1 LLTSIVDAVKI
12 ISVVG
17 ARPQFVKIA
26 PMAHALQRRGRGGT
40 EIEHIIL
47 HTGQHYDAGMSD
59 VFFSELELPRA
70 QFNLGVGSGRH
81 GSQTGAML
89 AQIEE
94 VLLEVNP
101 DLLIVYGDTNSTVA
115 GALAGTKLHIPV
127 AHVEAGLRSFNRR
140 MPEEINRIATDHICD
155 LLLAPTPAAMKNL
168 AAEALAPR
176 SVFTGDIMYDAVLF
190 YRQLAL
196 ERSQVR
202 QRLGLE
208 SGGYAIVTMHR
219 AENTDDLTRLRSL
232 LDVFNEIAAGG
243 LALVFPVHPRTA
255 QRIRSHLA
263 EWKPHPGLQLVAPVG
278 YLDMLWLTDHA
289 SMALT
294 DSGGLQKEAFFLGC
308 PCVTLR
314 GETEWVETVEAGGN
328 IVVGTDPA
336 AIRAAVERW
345 QRYRRRD
352 DGDFSQTVG
361 KYFGNGD
368 AADRIINVLHQ
379 FLERKTAER
388 SVPSRTSTTQGD
400 ALAGRLLSTVKG

>member
-1 LLTSIVDAVKI
+1 VKI

-26 PMAHALQRRGRGGT
+26 PMAQAIERRSRSGGPP
-40 EIEHIIL
+40 IEHIII
-47 HTGQHYDAGMSD
+47 HTGQHYDADMSD
-59 VFFSELELPRA
+59 VFFSELQLPRA

-94 VLLEVNP
+94 VLLEVNA
-101 DLLIVYGDTNSTVA
+101 DLLLVYGDTNSTVA

-127 AHVEAGLRSFNRR
+127 AHIEAGLRSFNRR
-140 MPEEINRIATDHICD
+140 MPEEINRIASDHICD

-190 YRQLAL
+190 YRQLAA
-196 ERSQVR
+196 ERSQIG

-208 SGGYAIVTMHR
+208 PDRYAVVTVHR
-219 AENTDDLTRLRSL
+219 AENTDDLVCLRSL
-232 LDVFNEIAAGG
+232 LDVFNEIASSG
-243 LALVFPVHPRTA
+243 LVLIFPVHPRTT
-255 QRIRSHLA
+255 QRIRSHLPD
-263 EWKPHPGLQLVAPVG
+263 WQPHPRLQMIDPVG

-289 SMALT
+289 GMALT

-314 GETEWVETVEAGGN
+314 SETEWVETVEAGGN
-328 IVVGTDPA
+328 VVVGADPG
-336 AIRAAVERW
+336 AIRVAVERW
-345 QRYRRRD
+345 QRYRRRED
-352 DGDFSQTVG
+352 SDFSQGVG

-368 AADRIINVLHQ
+368 AADRILNALYQ
-379 FLERKTAER
+379 FMDRKAPEPPG
-388 SVPSRTSTTQGD
+388 PSRAKTVQRD
-400 ALAGRLLSTVKG
+400 AQSGKLLLTAKG

>member
-1 LLTSIVDAVKI
+1 M
-12 ISVVG
+12 
-17 ARPQFVKIA
+17 ARAFQ
-26 PMAHALQRRGRGGT
+26 LRGRGGP
-40 EIEHIIL
+40 EIEHMIL
-47 HTGQHYDAGMSD
+47 HTGEHCDPGMSD

-70 QFNLGVGSGRH
+70 QFNLGVGSGPP
-81 GSQTGAML
+81 GGQTGAML

-101 DLLIVYGDTNSTVA
+101 DLLIVYGDNNSTVA

-140 MPEEINRIATDHICD
+140 MPEEINRVATDHICD

-168 AAEALAPR
+168 AGEALAAR
-176 SVFTGDIMYDAVLF
+176 SVFTGDIMHDAVLF

-208 SGGYAIVTMHR
+208 SGGYAVVTMQR
-219 AENTDDLTRLRSL
+219 TENTDDLTRLRSL
-232 LDVFNEIAAGG
+232 LDVFNEIAASG
-243 LALVFPVHPRTA
+243 LSLVFPVQPRLT
-255 QRIRSHLA
+255 QRIRTQLA
-263 EWKPHPGLQLVAPVG
+263 DWKPHPRLQLVAPIG

-328 IVVGTDPA
+328 VVVGADPA

-345 QRYRRRD
+345 QRYRRRE
-352 DGDFSQTVG
+352 DGDFSQIVG
-361 KYFGNGD
+361 KFFGNGD
-368 AADRIINVLHQ
+368 AADRIVNVLYQ
-379 FLERKTAER
+379 FMERRTAER
-388 SVPSRTSTTQGD
+388 SGPLRTHSTQGD
-400 ALAGRLLSTVKG
+400 ALAGRVLPTENW